1 MDGYSLPPPPLRR
14 SLSRGSP
21 GKMRALCSRT
31 HCMCMMFPSA
41 VVYASASH
49 SAMHTPVDVTGIEPA
64 RGLCLQGLGL
74 STFDTHPTILFWL
87 GNRRPSGGR
96 TDALCWPGASGSRGA
111 RPEPPINAG
120 VTTRV
125 PCSQGSFR
133 YPRRYCRRAGRRYP
147 KLVRFRYSQGNFR
160 YPGTLRIWR

>member
-1 MDGYSLPPPPLRR
+1 M
-14 SLSRGSP
+14 RGAGAPHCAP
-21 GKMRALCSRT
+21 GRYT
-31 HCMCMMFPSA
+31 YSA
-41 VVYASASH
+41 VVYLSRFPY
-49 SAMHTPVDVTGIEPA
+49 AMHTSVDVTGIEPA
-64 RGLCLQGLGL
+64 TACLQSPGL
-74 STFDTHPTILFWL
+74 STFDHTLRFFSGWGIIDP
-87 GNRRPSGGR
+87 GMGGR
-96 TDALCWPGASGSRGA
+96 TPCCWLGTSGSRGA

-125 PCSQGSFR
+125 PRSQGNFR